1 MANEISAFP
10 TIRNVLVSGD
20 NILTM
25 TAGEAIKAGQ
35 SVGFAATG
43 VADTVVVMDNTSDE
57 YALGVALYDA
67 ASGATVAVATVGCV
81 CYVANEN
88 SVATVEAGKF
98 VSPKTLG
105 GVIEH
110 TYGGTEGTYTILGLC
125 LSGIAA
131 NSIGTVLIIPSVSDE
146 EVAA

>member
-20 NILTM
+20 NILTLI
-25 TAGEAIKAGQ
+25 AGEALKAGQ
-35 SVGFAATG
+35 CVGFAATG
-43 VADTVVVMDNTSDE
+43 VANTVVVMDNTSDE
-57 YALGVALYDA
+57 YVVGVALYDA
-67 ASGATVAVATVGCV
+67 ASGAKVAVATAGCV

-88 SVATVEAGKF
+88 TVSAVEAGKY
-98 VSPKTLG
+98 VIPKTLG

-110 TYGGTEGTYTILGLC
+110 TYGGTEGTYTVLGLC

-131 NSIGTVLIIPSVSDE
+131 NSTGTVLIMPSVSDE